1 MHSGVNEMPIPAYVP
16 KKKHEEYRIRH
27 REIALA
33 VTGKVKSPYAVAT
46 QALAGEYRPKKKAR
60 KKR

>member
-1 MHSGVNEMPIPAYVP
+1 MPVPAYVP

-46 QALAGEYRPKKKAR
+46 QALAAEYRPKKKS
-60 KKR
+60 KRNL

>member
-1 MHSGVNEMPIPAYVP
+1 MPVPAYVS

-46 QALAGEYRPKKKAR
+46 QALAAEYRPKKKS
-60 KKR
+60 KRNL